1 MITLDLTA
9 DYLSRPIRKPP
20 RRQPDGTLKQG
31 IRLWVPARS
40 PRDLAKVDRII
51 LHQWGKDV
59 SMGAAGRRLVEG
71 GMSPAEALAQR
82 AKETPYHFQAGAI
95 DGQGFA
101 ARVWPAE
108 LHTQHAGDQNG
119 RSLGVGI
126 FGLFPRE
133 DDAPLDARPG
143 LALAAQKAIRMAAG
157 TLASPRPLRPTEALL
172 GRPGAPLNPASAF
185 AQASPLLPS
194 ALPAPPLLVTHS
206 QSTSKPADPGE
217 WLIRFAVV
225 PLVRAGVVRV
235 EPEWSTGSGSPW
247 PAAWTRWL

>member
-9 DYLSRPIRKPP
+9 DYLSRPLRKPP
-20 RRQPDGTLKQG
+20 RRHPDGTLKQG

-40 PRDLAKVDRII
+40 PRDMAKVDRII
-51 LHQWGKDV
+51 LHQWGADV
-59 SMGAAGRRLVEG
+59 SLGAAGRRLVEG

-95 DGQGFA
+95 AGQGFA
-101 ARVWPAE
+101 ARVWPPE
-108 LHTQHAGDQNG
+108 LHTQHAGAENG

-133 DDAPLDARPG
+133 DEAPLDAHPG
-143 LALAAQKAIRMAAG
+143 LALAAQKAIRMAAA
-157 TLASPRPLRPTEALL
+157 TMANPR
-172 GRPGAPLNPASAF
+172 
-185 AQASPLLPS
+185 PLLPS
-194 ALPAPPLLVTHS
+194 SRPAPPLLVTHS

-217 WLIRFAVV
+217 WLIRYAVV